1 MTYSEVFGG
10 GTINPSQRTYLSL
23 VTAVDVTLNW
33 PTNTVA
39 TDDVAA
45 DIIDVD
51 ATQPGVDISLSD
63 ARQVSNGF
71 TSLFVNVGS
80 QEFQVLDAL
89 GATIVS
95 PAIGTAWFIY
105 LTDNTTEDGTW
116 ATFQLGATVSV
127 ADAAALAGAGIKAIT
142 TSLNQSIPPTLTA
155 VTPINWSD
163 ANRALF
169 TVWTGGVGVLNLPT
183 VASVGSDW
191 FGLIRN
197 EGSGILT
204 ITPAAGTI
212 DGAATLVMNPGD
224 SVFVVTD
231 GFDWFTIGL
240 GGSTTV
246 GFDYVSID
254 ISGSGD
260 FILSGVQLNRISYN
274 FVGTLTG
281 NRKIIVPNT
290 IQQYWI
296 DNSTTGA
303 FNLEIATAA
312 QITPVGIPQNN
323 RAILY
328 CDGTDVIDAETGTLV
343 IPVTV
348 SQGGTSAT
356 TAAGAMNNLGVGRD
370 VLTPALGGLAGGGDL
385 GSDLNLLLDVD
396 NLTVELTIDLGADT
410 LAFFDDSAGA
420 MRKTPLSNISG
431 ITVKDE
437 GIVVGTLADTLDFVG
452 AGVVVTGVAGEKT
465 ITIDSDVAASVAVDR
480 VLRGDGSGGWIDA
493 GAATLLDGGGN
504 LTLGGDLAIN
514 AGANGILIG
523 ASGNLGAIVEGI
535 GTIDFMR
542 TDMPWHFEEPIFLQE
557 QGFADVDVP
566 GFGQIWVDNTVPN
579 TLNFEDD
586 DGNSFKLSGKEQNT
600 TLVQSSATNDTVL
613 SNITGLTG
621 FIIKANTRYKY
632 RIVIHYEHGAGDIKV
647 RPDVSQTPADNG
659 WRVVWGT
666 DFSGTQE
673 SDMSA
678 AFGTNAVLT
687 TMVDGQP
694 ACLIT
699 EGSFLSHATLDATMN
714 IQFAQNT
721 SNGTPTTI
729 EVESWC
735 EVMENDNF

>member
-10 GTINPSQRTYLSL
+10 GTINPAQRTYLSL
-23 VTAVDVTLNW
+23 VTAIDVTLNW

-39 TDDVAA
+39 TDNVAA
-45 DIIDVD
+45 DIIDVE

-142 TSLNQSIPPTLTA
+142 TSLNQSIPPTLTS

-231 GFDWFTIGL
+231 GSNWFTIGL

-281 NRKIIVPNT
+281 NRKVVVPNT

-303 FNLEIATAA
+303 FTVEIATAA
-312 QITPVGIPQNN
+312 QVTPVGVPQNN

-328 CDGTDVIDAETGTLV
+328 CDGTDVVDAETGTL
-343 IPVTV
+343 TV
-348 SQGGTSAT
+348 PITIGQGGTSAT
-356 TAAGAMNNLGVGRD
+356 NANDAMDNLGVGRD
-370 VLTPALGGLAGGGDL
+370 VNTAALSGLGGGGDL
-385 GSDLNLLLDVD
+385 GSDLNLVLDTD
-396 NLTVELTIDLGADT
+396 NLTVELTIDLAADT
-410 LAFFDDSAGA
+410 IAFFDDDAA
-420 MRKTPLSNISG
+420 VMRKTPLINIAALT
-431 ITVKDE
+431 IEDE
-437 GIVVGTLADTLDFVG
+437 GVPLATLANILDFVG
-452 AGVVVTGVAGEKT
+452 AGVVASGAGATKT
-465 ITIDSDVAASVAVDR
+465 ITIDLVGVSTGSSNPGNLLKSDGAGGWSEVASVTI
-480 VLRGDGSGGWIDA
+480 SDA
-493 GAATLLDGGGN
+493 GAISADSTISTRGSVSISDG
-504 LTLGGDLAIN
+504 TDAIS
-514 AGANGILIG
+514 I
-523 ASGNLGAIVEGI
+523 NLGSGLMSVF
-535 GTIDFMR
+535 GTGGVSGWSWNVD
-542 TDMPWHFEEPIFLQE
+542 HFFN
-557 QGFADVDVP
+557 VDIKILEKGVAS
-566 GFGQIWVDNTVPN
+566 FDTANYGQLWVRNDVPN
-579 TLNFEDD
+579 TLMFTRD
-586 DGNSFKLSGKEQNT
+586 DGQDVPLVETGSFTIDFDIGTSDSNVV
-600 TLVQSSATNDTVL
+600 TLQYIRIGDLVHITMPTANFGNANATSLATGNDWL
-613 SNITGLTG
+613 LALRPDS
-621 FIIKANTRYKY
+621 TRY
-632 RIVIHYEHGAGDIKV
+632 G
-647 RPDVSQTPADNG
+647 
-659 WRVVWGT
+659 GT
-666 DFSGTQE
+666 
-673 SDMSA
+673 
-678 AFGTNAVLT
+678 
-687 TMVDGQP
+687 
-694 ACLIT
+694 LIT
-699 EGSFLSHATLDATMN
+699 EDSAEQLWGVFFLNSSGAIIFQAPLAGDAGNYGANNFAATGVKGVNA
-714 IQFAQNT
+714 
-721 SNGTPTTI
+721 GW
-729 EVESWC
+729 SWSYRIS
-735 EVMENDNF
+735 DS